1 MDVVDPIA
9 LLRDDIFAE
18 IGTAGLIGGI
28 LNMDDETLNTAIA
41 FAKDDNCP
49 AKLLKDIKGDI
60 KYVYKIRAQAVCD
73 VLRVL
78 GDVTDM
84 DPTALVE
91 AKASFINSDGNI
103 TRDQIIGSLDEIKR
117 DINQYKTSEEY
128 RIAHPTFF
136 KQIMNKVGNAISNVT
151 SVADM
156 SAMLV
161 LKQIT
166 SILDSIDI
174 PAAGAV
180 GKGFIRSVT
189 GETLAPSI
197 TVALQG
203 AVGAASAMAV
213 FKTPHALIPYIVTLI
228 NALLRVAAVGAAGTV
243 LYSIGVCM
251 QILVKALSQVYGDM
265 ATTLG
270 EISNSISSFTTAV
283 NNMDNV
289 TALDIMK
296 DAFFGIN
303 TILAAK
309 LNSSIIDPAH
319 LADNIVFPS
328 EGASSSVFPS
338 AGASLFGPS
347 AGASIFGPSA
357 GASNS
362 GPSAGASNSGPSAGA
377 SNSGPSAGASSSV
390 FPSAG
395 APAMD
400 TTIEGGK
407 RQSQKKQ
414 KKQQKKQ
421 KQQKKTQKQQKKLSK
436 SKRAK
441 KAKQSKKANK
451 KH

>member
-1 MDVVDPIA
+1 MDVAVDFIKV
-9 LLRDDIFAE
+9 LREDILDE
-18 IGTAGLIGGI
+18 TDTAGLIGGI
-28 LNMDDETLNTAIA
+28 LSMDDDTLSDAIK
-41 FAKDDNCP
+41 FAKEGNCQ
-49 AKLLKDIKGDI
+49 ANLLKYLEGDI
-60 KYVYKIRAQAVCD
+60 KYVYKIRAEAVCD

-78 GDVTDM
+78 GDVKEM
-84 DPTALVE
+84 DPGAMVE
-91 AKASFINSDGNI
+91 AKASFINTDGNI

-117 DINQYKTSEEY
+117 DINQYKTSEAY
-128 RIAHPTFF
+128 RIANPTFF
-136 KQIMNKVGNAISNVT
+136 KKIMNTVGNAISNVAG
-151 SVADM
+151 VADM

-166 SILDSIDI
+166 SVLDSIDI

-180 GKGFIRSVT
+180 SQGFIRSVA
-189 GETLAPSI
+189 GETLEPSI
-197 TVALQG
+197 TVALKG

-270 EISNSISSFTTAV
+270 EITNSISRFTTAV
-283 NNMDNV
+283 NNMDNLE
-289 TALDIMK
+289 ALSIMK
-296 DAFFGIN
+296 GVFGRIN

-309 LNSSIIDPAH
+309 LNSSIIDPVH
-319 LADNIVFPS
+319 LADNIVFPSEGPGAGASAGPS

-338 AGASLFGPS
+338 AGAS
-347 AGASIFGPSA
+347 
-357 GASNS
+357 
-362 GPSAGASNSGPSAGA
+362 
-377 SNSGPSAGASSSV
+377 SSV

-395 APAMD
+395 ASADAMD

-414 KKQQKKQ
+414 KKQQKQ